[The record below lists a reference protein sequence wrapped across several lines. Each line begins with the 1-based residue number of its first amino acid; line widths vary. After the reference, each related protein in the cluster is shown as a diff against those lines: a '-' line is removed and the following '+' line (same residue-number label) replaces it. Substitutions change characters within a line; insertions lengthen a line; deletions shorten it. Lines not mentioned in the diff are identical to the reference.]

1 MLPYPAHGALRRA
14 DARSLQRF
22 LAMMV
27 ICARIARR
35 EIAQVEILSRL
46 VSTRDRR
53 FRHTLVTAIR
63 DIFL

>member
-1 MLPYPAHGALRRA
+1 
-14 DARSLQRF
+14 
-22 LAMMV
+22 MMV